1 VSAIV
6 RRSCAVGAST
16 ASARARRRDWHHVV
30 AMERVCPFCGEP
42 PGAGVFCAACGRNLS
57 AVEQL
62 PTRAA
67 WEASPAESAPA
78 AAGAPAADGSLADR
92 CAAATAAFLAAMR
105 AAGCPGTTKT
115 PKQKAELLRRAGR
128 AEGWVV
134 RAVDRDDEASPRRY
148 EPGLVLTTDGDW
160 YQLDNILRG
169 YGTRDFP
176 SYEHKVGAEPV
187 EPPVDGRLPGELAA
201 VLREHGVEA

>member
-1 VSAIV
+1 
-6 RRSCAVGAST
+6 
-16 ASARARRRDWHHVV
+16 
-30 AMERVCPFCGEP
+30 MERVCPFCGEP
-42 PGAGVFCAACGRNLS
+42 PGAAVFCATCGHNLS

-62 PTRAA
+62 PTRAE
-67 WEASPAESAPA
+67 WEAMQYEPAPPA
-78 AAGAPAADGSLADR
+78 AADDGSLADR

-134 RAVDRDDEASPRRY
+134 RAVDRDDESSPRRY

-160 YQLDNILRG
+160 YRLDNVLRG

-176 SYEHKVGAEPV
+176 GYEHKVGAEPV